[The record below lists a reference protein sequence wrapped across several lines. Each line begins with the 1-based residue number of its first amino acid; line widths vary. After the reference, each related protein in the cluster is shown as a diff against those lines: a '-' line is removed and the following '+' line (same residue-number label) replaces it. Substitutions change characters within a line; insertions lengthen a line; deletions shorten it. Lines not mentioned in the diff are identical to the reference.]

1 VEGIFV
7 VLAHH
12 AHEMGLE
19 KFNKHGKLSWIT
31 KTATEMGKS
40 IFTSKLIIITALI
53 PIFSFQKVEGKLFSP
68 LAFTLGFALLGALII
83 SLTLVPVLSILF
95 LKKNVKE
102 KENKFVGGLTKV
114 YTPILMKASTHPK
127 TTLGISATILA
138 VAIITFHFMGSEFLP
153 HLNEGSVYVRATMPL
168 SVSLEESYYY
178 TRKFRSIF
186 KEFPEVKEVLSQ
198 TGRPNDG
205 TDPTGFFNCEFFVLL
220 YPEKEWKRD
229 LTKDELVAE
238 MEKKL
243 SVYPGVIFNFSQPI
257 ADNVEES
264 VSGVKGAIAIKILG
278 KDLSKL
284 DSMANTVY
292 DVMKKVEG
300 VADLGIFRNL
310 GQPQLN
316 ITLDPQKLAF
326 YNVATQDCQGVIEM
340 AVGGKSVSQVFEE
353 EKKFDMVVRYDEPYR
368 FSEKDIANLMV
379 PALNDTTKIPLKL
392 LADIKSEAGPAF
404 VYREDNER
412 FIAIKFSVRERD
424 LGSTIKE
431 AQAKVNKA
439 LKLPEGYK
447 VIWKGEFENQQ
458 RATTRLSYVVPIS
471 ILLIFFI
478 LYVSFGNLL
487 DAGLIMMNVPFSI
500 IGGVFALAIT
510 GHNFSISAGVGFI
523 ALFGV
528 SVQGG
533 VILVN
538 TFKTNLEEGKD
549 LQEAVKEGATRRLRP
564 VVMTALMAS
573 LGLLPAAISTGIG
586 SETQKPL
593 AIVVIG
599 GLISSTILDMLNVP
613 SLFELFY
620 KKKLKNKKHYS

>member
-1 VEGIFV
+1 
-7 VLAHH
+7 
-12 AHEMGLE
+12 
-19 KFNKHGKLSWIT
+19 
-31 KTATEMGKS
+31 
-40 IFTSKLIIITALI
+40 
-53 PIFSFQKVEGKLFSP
+53 
-68 LAFTLGFALLGALII
+68 
-83 SLTLVPVLSILF
+83 
-95 LKKNVKE
+95 
-102 KENKFVGGLTKV
+102 
-114 YTPILMKASTHPK
+114 
-127 TTLGISATILA
+127 
-138 VAIITFHFMGSEFLP
+138 
-153 HLNEGSVYVRATMPL
+153 
-168 SVSLEESYYY
+168 
-178 TRKFRSIF
+178 
-186 KEFPEVKEVLSQ
+186 
-198 TGRPNDG
+198 
-205 TDPTGFFNCEFFVLL
+205 
-220 YPEKEWKRD
+220 
-229 LTKDELVAE
+229 
-238 MEKKL
+238 
-243 SVYPGVIFNFSQPI
+243 
-257 ADNVEES
+257 
-264 VSGVKGAIAIKILG
+264 
-278 KDLSKL
+278 
-284 DSMANTVY
+284 
-292 DVMKKVEG
+292 
-300 VADLGIFRNL
+300 
-310 GQPQLN
+310 
-316 ITLDPQKLAF
+316 
-326 YNVATQDCQGVIEM
+326 M